1 MSIPKGRQKEGF
13 MAGKTV
19 TEMAVEALKGGGTD
33 AALDAAALGKPVEGA
48 GRTPAPQEAAP
59 EEEVHTDEVGDF
71 FKGAKLDDSQPATS
85 EDKST
90 KELAKD
96 LSKASDVSVKSD
108 GTVEYI
114 TAGGKKIKV
123 DFANKDEIRK
133 AFKMAAGMRKAFAD
147 RDKLAKD
154 HEALKTQHAETKK
167 MWDTLESLYATKG
180 IDGVISALTNGSQ
193 TLDTIYEQRKAKEKL
208 RAEASPTELAAMDL
222 QERLEAERRDKEK
235 LKKEWEEFRT
245 SVSKEREEANLK
257 SLESR
262 IHPVFDEFRFDGKL
276 GDADAEATL
285 DEALWGQALKRL
297 EAYPDDVELT
307 PEIVRKEFRTVSNNM
322 SKVMKIQAE
331 KKADSIVQNRK
342 VKAKE
347 NAQLETAKGYQASSK
362 QEDAAKKIRSGDLK
376 GILSDWGS
384 FGELFK

>member
-1 MSIPKGRQKEGF
+1 
-13 MAGKTV
+13 MAKTI
-19 TEMAVEALKGGGTD
+19 TEMAVEALKGGGSD
-33 AALDAAALGKPVEGA
+33 SALDAAAIGKPVEGA
-48 GRTPAPQEAAP
+48 GRTPTPQEAAP
-59 EEEVHTDEVGDF
+59 EEQLPNDDVGDF
-71 FKGAKLDDSQPATS
+71 FKGVKPTESDSTTQ
-85 EDKST
+85 DKST
-90 KELAKD
+90 VDLAKD
-96 LSKASDVSVKSD
+96 LSKASDVSISKD
-108 GTVEYI
+108 GTVEYL

-123 DFANKDEIRK
+123 DFANKEEIRK

-154 HEALKTQHAETKK
+154 HETLKAQHAETKK
-167 MWDTLESLYATKG
+167 MWDTLEGLYATKG
-180 IDGVISALTNGSQ
+180 VDGVISALTNGSQ
-193 TLDTIYEQRKAKEKL
+193 TLDTIYAQRQAKEKL

-235 LKKEWEEFRT
+235 MRKEWDEFRS
-245 SVSKEREEANLK
+245 SVAKEREESNLK

-297 EAYPDDVELT
+297 EAYPEDVDLT
-307 PEIVRKEFRTVSNNM
+307 PEMVRKEFRTVSNNM
-322 SKVMKIQAE
+322 AKVMKVQAE
-331 KKADSIVQNRK
+331 KKADNIVANRK

-347 NAQLETAKGYQASSK
+347 NAQIETARGYQASST

-376 GILSDWGS
+376 GILSNWGT
-384 FGELFK
+384 FGDLFK